1 MPFWLDISKIP
12 SYFYCLDIS
21 KKNKKS
27 TSLLVAFIELLLT
40 LRFDFTSILLE
51 VYTLAQELKK
61 LISKWQHNYL
71 EINCEKTVYF

>member
-40 LRFDFTSILLE
+40 LRFDFTSILLD